1 MNLHD
6 GWILMN
12 AKIRKN
18 VAKKVVLL
26 RKIRAM
32 NFKIVSN
39 DPKSA
44 ARAGILS
51 TGHGPI
57 ETPIF
62 MPVGT
67 AGTVKACHIRDVHD
81 EVKAQIILGNTYH
94 LYLRPGLDVLEAAGG
109 LHKFNG
115 WDRPILTDSGGFQVF
130 SLTGI
135 RKMKEEGVTF
145 QSHIDGS
152 RHLFTPENV
161 MDIQRSIGADIMMA
175 FDECTPGTADYQYA
189 KPSMERTHRWLDR
202 CFERFDATEP
212 KYGYE
217 QALFPIVQG
226 CVYRDLREQSAEYI
240 ASKNADGNAI
250 GGLAVGEPT
259 EKMYE
264 MIELVNAI
272 LPKDK
277 PRYLMGVGTPA
288 NILEGISRG
297 VDMFDCVMPT
307 RNGRNGMIFTSE
319 GIINLKNEKWKFDF
333 SPVDSN
339 GETFVDA
346 QYTRAYLR
354 HLFVAGEILGPM
366 IASLH
371 NIGFYLWLVRE
382 SRKHII
388 AGDFAEWRD
397 VMLQKVTRRL

>member
-1 MNLHD
+1 M
-6 GWILMN
+6 
-12 AKIRKN
+12 RKN
-18 VAKKVVLL
+18 K
-26 RKIRAM
+26 AM
-32 NFKIVSN
+32 NFDIVSN
-39 DPKSA
+39 DLKSN
-44 ARAGILS
+44 ARAGILH

-67 AGTVKACHIRDVHD
+67 AGTVKACYIRDVRD

-94 LYLRPGLDVLEAAGG
+94 LYLRPGLEVLEAAGG

-189 KPSMERTHRWLDR
+189 KQSMERTHRWLDR
-202 CFERFDATEP
+202 CCDRFNSTDS

-226 CVYRDLREQSAEYI
+226 CVYRDLREQSAEFI
-240 ASKNADGNAI
+240 ASKNASGNAI

-264 MIELVNAI
+264 MIELVNVI

-288 NILEGISRG
+288 NILESISRG

-333 SPVDSN
+333 SPLDPN

-346 QYTRAYLR
+346 QYSRAYVR

-388 AGDFAEWRD
+388 GGDFAEWRD
-397 VMLQKVTRRL
+397 MMLQKVTRRL

>member
-1 MNLHD
+1 L
-6 GWILMN
+6 
-12 AKIRKN
+12 RKN
-18 VAKKVVLL
+18 K
-26 RKIRAM
+26 AM
-32 NFKIVSN
+32 NFDIVSN
-39 DPKSA
+39 DLKSN
-44 ARAGILS
+44 ARAGILH

-67 AGTVKACHIRDVHD
+67 AGTVKACHIRDVRD

-94 LYLRPGLDVLEAAGG
+94 LYLRPGLEVLEAAGG

-189 KPSMERTHRWLDR
+189 KQSMERTHRWLDR
-202 CFERFDATEP
+202 CCDRFNSTEP

-226 CVYRDLREQSAEYI
+226 CVYRDLREQSAEFI
-240 ASKNADGNAI
+240 ASKNASGNAI

-264 MIELVNAI
+264 MIELVNVI

-288 NILEGISRG
+288 NILESISRG

-333 SPVDSN
+333 SPLDPN

-346 QYTRAYLR
+346 QYSRAYVR

-388 AGDFAEWRD
+388 GGDFAEWRD
-397 VMLQKVTRRL
+397 MMLQKVTRRL